1 VVSAENYRVYQDS
14 NFLIEVSEIT
24 LDVEIPIDTETCF
37 GIEAVNSYG
46 TTSDTSNVECGTG
59 S

>member
-1 VVSAENYRVYQDS
+1 MISAELYWVYQDS
-14 NFLIEVSEIT
+14 SFLAEVSNYYFN
-24 LDVEIPIDTETCF
+24 VEIGTDTETCF
-37 GIEAVNSYG
+37 GIKAVNSYG

>member
-1 VVSAENYRVYQDS
+1 MVSAESYRVYQDS

-24 LDVEIPIDTETCF
+24 LDVEIAIDTETCF